1 MFYKIEDYLTF
12 FQNVKNNAPTLK
24 KGTVPK
30 VDFSGSPVYI
40 IIAAFGFFAFSFMNG
55 FVIGLFLLLGI
66 FALPFVLVLYFC
78 FFMTLTV
85 LMQMNYYHIRKK
97 DTSFWYLWNYNM
109 YRIVHHRFT
118 VCLMTGCLTPMA
130 NYLMRLC
137 EYFKL
142 RKPLLVLK
150 YCNIQYLMS
159 RYPEITPC
167 ITQPIEEPGTYISP
181 DDFALL
187 LGASTGLMS
196 DLWHGSS
203 LAAGQNVLLNL
214 NDTSKN
220 ILALGG
226 IGSGKTSSIMQ
237 PLLLQLL
244 HQGCGGLVFDIKGDV
259 KDTTLSFAKYTNRH
273 IRILGPLQS
282 KFNLL
287 CGITPETA
295 SSFLKSSLML
305 SNGHNLDG
313 FWIETATEL
322 SRNVLGLLSFCPKYY
337 TLADLHRYIFDQ
349 EACLFLENK
358 LQAIKPTLSPEQKR
372 LFDVYHR
379 YKTSIFESFDEKVK
393 SGVKATLAQT
403 LSPFSHPEL
412 HDAFCSQEELRIEEI
427 LEGTVFLVDMPLSA
441 WGLSAK
447 VIYTFIK
454 LRFFNLMQK
463 HHNAENRKLPVFFMC
478 DEFQEII
485 SCNKDGLS
493 DLNFWDKSR
502 SSKTIGIISAQSIAS
517 ILAATPNR
525 DYAYALLQNFRNKI
539 CLTTEDPLTIDYI
552 SNLTGQAKTLKRSW
566 SHNNSTISEARD
578 SVLEAQVF
586 RSLSPNS
593 ALALLTINNLSS
605 DDALKLYP
613 IFLENSSKNENK

>member
-150 YCNIQYLMS
+150 YCNIQYLMA

-181 DDFALL
+181 DDFTLL

-214 NDTSKN
+214 NE
-220 ILALGG
+220 
-226 IGSGKTSSIMQ
+226 
-237 PLLLQLL
+237 
-244 HQGCGGLVFDIKGDV
+244 V
-259 KDTTLSFAKYTNRH
+259 
-273 IRILGPLQS
+273 
-282 KFNLL
+282 
-287 CGITPETA
+287 
-295 SSFLKSSLML
+295 
-305 SNGHNLDG
+305 
-313 FWIETATEL
+313 
-322 SRNVLGLLSFCPKYY
+322 
-337 TLADLHRYIFDQ
+337 
-349 EACLFLENK
+349 
-358 LQAIKPTLSPEQKR
+358 
-372 LFDVYHR
+372 
-379 YKTSIFESFDEKVK
+379 
-393 SGVKATLAQT
+393 
-403 LSPFSHPEL
+403 
-412 HDAFCSQEELRIEEI
+412 
-427 LEGTVFLVDMPLSA
+427 
-441 WGLSAK
+441 
-447 VIYTFIK
+447 
-454 LRFFNLMQK
+454 
-463 HHNAENRKLPVFFMC
+463 
-478 DEFQEII
+478 
-485 SCNKDGLS
+485 
-493 DLNFWDKSR
+493 
-502 SSKTIGIISAQSIAS
+502 
-517 ILAATPNR
+517 
-525 DYAYALLQNFRNKI
+525 
-539 CLTTEDPLTIDYI
+539 
-552 SNLTGQAKTLKRSW
+552 
-566 SHNNSTISEARD
+566 
-578 SVLEAQVF
+578 SVLEK
-586 RSLSPNS
+586 L
-593 ALALLTINNLSS
+593 LALCSLFCYNCSIKAVV
-605 DDALKLYP
+605 ALCSTSKGMLKTPLFPLQNIQIAIFAFWGLYRANSTSYVGLHLKP
-613 IFLENSSKNENK
+613 LLPFLNRL